1 MISINISELIWTVI
15 NFFLLLFLLNRFLYQ
30 PVIRFMEDRQ
40 ARIDGK
46 LAEEQDARS
55 RVTENEQRLSEM
67 KTAQRA
73 EAKRLLEQMHEEQ
86 EQIHDSALQEARRE
100 SVRNRK
106 GGETALQQEKELSS
120 EKLHEAVP
128 ELAELLTKRL
138 LSEN

>member
-67 KTAQRA
+67 KTAQRT

-106 GGETALQQEKELSS
+106 DDETALQQEKELSS